1 MLLSAFCE
9 MKGNFSQENV
19 AKEFEYTM
27 ESMCLYRK
35 SASKCKWKE
44 LQLDKST
51 QEENIKEILGK
62 LSSDSVI
69 AFTDGSALGNPGPA
83 GTGAVIYY
91 KGMEQEP
98 MCLS

>member
-1 MLLSAFCE
+1 MLQRNLSTLWNPCVYIESLPQCE
-9 MKGNFSQENV
+9 
-19 AKEFEYTM
+19 
-27 ESMCLYRK
+27 
-35 SASKCKWKE
+35 WKE